1 MDVTPTALSKW
12 ACKCAQNAN
21 CFSVLKRKLTTSH
34 IISAAVVR
42 GGGFENST
50 RMHVGVV
57 ASPLLPT
64 TLDFHP
70 TAICIQSGFK
80 ILCGCVLPTVI
91 QPFFLPS
98 CVAAMTPAMSGGLPF
113 VSAQQLSA
121 VCMALGAQSC
131 DDMAL
136 LWLPSSFGISPF
148 QAYGCSNVHITQCPT
163 AQADAG
169 VNSAALCRTRT
180 HGAIVR
186 TVASGTSII

>member
-1 MDVTPTALSKW
+1 
-12 ACKCAQNAN
+12 
-21 CFSVLKRKLTTSH
+21 
-34 IISAAVVR
+34 
-42 GGGFENST
+42 
-50 RMHVGVV
+50 MHVGVV
-57 ASPLLPT
+57 ASSLLPT

-121 VCMALGAQSC
+121 VGMALGAQSC